1 MQLRDF
7 ETPDLAAVHR
17 LLAASG
23 WSHRIGSEADLARLV
38 AASQRTAV
46 AVRPNGDIVGFARAI
61 TDGMSNGYLSMVAVA
76 ESFRRQGVGQAL
88 VERIVAADPCVTW
101 VLRAGRDGAPA
112 FFGKLGFTASTLAME
127 RPRQAGALPATPPEQ
142 KKDRL
147 QAEDPGEPAV
157 PARPQISVRSAV
169 EADAHTLA
177 ALAIQVWLGT
187 YATEGVNDL
196 LARYVLE
203 TFTPPKFA
211 GWVKDADA
219 CLLVAEVDEHVVGYA
234 LLRFGAVQPLVPE
247 AGTELCTLYV
257 QEPFTGAGVGS
268 ALLSKAASSVRER
281 TGTDAL
287 WLSVNVK
294 NRRARGFY
302 EKRGFVEKGR
312 THFVLGEGRHEN
324 LVLAL
329 LPPIEA

>member
-1 MQLRDF
+1 
-7 ETPDLAAVHR
+7 
-17 LLAASG
+17 
-23 WSHRIGSEADLARLV
+23 
-38 AASQRTAV
+38 
-46 AVRPNGDIVGFARAI
+46 
-61 TDGMSNGYLSMVAVA
+61 
-76 ESFRRQGVGQAL
+76 
-88 VERIVAADPCVTW
+88 
-101 VLRAGRDGAPA
+101 
-112 FFGKLGFTASTLAME
+112 ME
-127 RPRQAGALPATPPEQ
+127 KPRQAGALPATPPEE
-142 KKDRL
+142 KKDRRQAWHDGSAICLIAVGAHGDPLDLNAAEVKALIERLEECL

-203 TFTPPKFA
+203 TFTPAKFA

-219 CLLVAEVDEHVVGYA
+219 CLLVAEVDEHLVGYA
-234 LLRFGAVQPLVPE
+234 LLRFGAMQPLVSE
-247 AGTELCTLYV
+247 AGAELCTLYV

-268 ALLSKAASSVRER
+268 ALLSKAVSSVRER

-294 NRRARGFY
+294 NRRACGFY
-302 EKRGFVEKGR
+302 EKHGFAEKGR